1 MAAPVRPAGVSAFG
15 NEKWIFVTTIAD
27 KDAPDA
33 TEVNHVSNALD
44 ISGYLYADSF
54 DGPSA
59 DTSRVTAPRRVMD
72 QTQLAALGTTT
83 FNMGDLV
90 YMVDPQAAGGSDGK
104 DAYEFL
110 DDNLTG
116 FLVNAPG
123 FDPDT
128 DLTAGDFVV
137 VYPARLGPKVITRTG
152 TGEDGEFAVR
162 QAVGITGNPSAIVA
176 LG

>member
-83 FNMGDLV
+83 YNMGDLV
-90 YMVDPQAAGGSDGK
+90 YMVGPQAAGGADGK
-104 DAYEFL
+104 KAYEFL

-116 FLVNAPG
+116 FLVHAPG

-128 DLTAGDFVV
+128 DLDVGDFVI
-137 VYPARLGPKVITRTG
+137 VYPAKLGPKVMTKTG
-152 TGEDGEFAVR
+152 NGEDGQYAIR
-162 QAVGITGNPSAIVA
+162 QAVEVSNTPSAIVA